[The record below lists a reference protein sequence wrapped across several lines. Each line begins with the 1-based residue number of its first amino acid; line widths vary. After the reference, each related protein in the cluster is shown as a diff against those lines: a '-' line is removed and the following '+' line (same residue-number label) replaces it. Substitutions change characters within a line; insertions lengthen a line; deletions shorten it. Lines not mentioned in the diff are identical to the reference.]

1 MQICVNDNIMEKIT
15 YLISRK
21 EDKFILIKKEL
32 KDDNLISTEIE
43 ESSNLNELK
52 DKYPNASLI

>member
-43 ESSNLNELK
+43 ESSNLNELR

>member
-1 MQICVNDNIMEKIT
+1 MEKVT

-43 ESSNLNELK
+43 ESSNLNELR
-52 DKYPNASLI
+52 DKYPNASLIF